1 MAIDQISDLT
11 FEVTPEQ
18 AQKVTLAGTI
28 GTLSLS
34 LRNQAE
40 QGESDAARLT
50 STDLGLTEP
59 ALPEEPAP
67 QATPEPAAPAPA
79 DPPSVGV
86 IRNGQR
92 ESYPVDLHP
101 KAPQ

>member
-1 MAIDQISDLT
+1 VT
-11 FEVTPEQ
+11 FEVTPDQ

-40 QGESDAARLT
+40 QGESTAARLT
-50 STDLGLTEP
+50 STDLGLTETAP
-59 ALPEEPAP
+59 VEEPAPEP
-67 QATPEPAAPAPA
+67 QATPEPAAPA
-79 DPPSVGV
+79 DPPTVGV